1 MSNSETKKKKSL
13 SGATMGMRFMQ
24 RKMGGG
30 NSSKK
35 NSTSNGSSYK
45 TPTKDPSSSNA
56 ENTNNDKTPIH
67 PKNDEEWEINGGSND
82 DNKMD
87 IDQDEPNTDHN
98 ASSSQQ
104 HHPPLQNQHQDF
116 TSSSLMYEI
125 TTSSIDMYGISS
137 EIIGRR
143 SYNNFNK
150 SVEETYVQ
158 ALDGRRKQ
166 KIDSKVEKEQI
177 SDEELL
183 KRYEQYV
190 KGERTDLRANEN
202 NVPNND
208 IGNLKAKLAKKR
220 KR

>member
-1 MSNSETKKKKSL
+1 M
-13 SGATMGMRFMQ
+13 
-24 RKMGGG
+24 
-30 NSSKK
+30 
-35 NSTSNGSSYK
+35 
-45 TPTKDPSSSNA
+45 
-56 ENTNNDKTPIH
+56 H
-67 PKNDEEWEINGGSND
+67 
-82 DNKMD
+82 
-87 IDQDEPNTDHN
+87 
-98 ASSSQQ
+98 
-104 HHPPLQNQHQDF
+104 
-116 TSSSLMYEI
+116 EI

-183 KRYEQYV
+183 KRYEKYV